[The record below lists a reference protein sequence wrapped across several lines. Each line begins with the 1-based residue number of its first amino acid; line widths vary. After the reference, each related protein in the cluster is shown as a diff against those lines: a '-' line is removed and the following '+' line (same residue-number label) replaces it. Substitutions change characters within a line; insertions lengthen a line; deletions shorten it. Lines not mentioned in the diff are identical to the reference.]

1 MSIFG
6 RSQHRTTQR
15 SGERSSRERTSAPA
29 NTSLPENGG
38 RRHLSQVPY
47 LLPKDVLETQRLDFQ
62 YYLIRSILHGNH
74 ASPLHS
80 DVTSILD
87 VGCGTGRWVIELART
102 FPAAQVVGL
111 DIELPRQSA
120 PALPSTTSFVQA
132 NVLDGLPFA
141 DRSFDFT
148 HQRLLVL
155 AIPAAHWPAVVGE
168 LVRVTRPGGY
178 VELLEGGDVFLNP
191 GPATQRFLAWWR
203 EASRARGFDTSLME
217 RLGRLLL
224 DAHLRDVQ
232 MRTLQVP
239 VGKWGGH
246 TGALLEKN
254 ILAGF
259 PALKSLLCTH
269 LSLPPETFD
278 ATLAEL
284 ATEGDRYQTSYQYY
298 LAYGQR

>member
-1 MSIFG
+1 MMSVFG
-6 RSQHRTTQR
+6 RFQHRATKR
-15 SGERSSRERTSAPA
+15 SGGRSSWEGTSGPA
-29 NTSLPENGG
+29 DASLPENGE

-62 YYLIRSILHGNH
+62 FYLIRSILHGNH
-74 ASPLHS
+74 ASPLRS
-80 DVTSILD
+80 DIASVLD
-87 VGCGTGRWVIELART
+87 VGCGTGRWVVEMART
-102 FPAAQVVGL
+102 FPGAQVVGL
-111 DIELPRQSA
+111 DIEPPQSGQM
-120 PALPSTTSFVQA
+120 LPSNARFVQA

-155 AIPAAHWPAVVGE
+155 AIPAAHWPLVVGE
-168 LVRVTRPGGY
+168 LVRVTRPGGW
-178 VELLEGGDVFLNP
+178 VELLEGGDVFLNA
-191 GPATQRFLAWWR
+191 GPATQRFLAWWHA
-203 EASRARGFDTSLME
+203 ASRARGFDTSLME

-224 DAHLRDVQ
+224 DAHMRDVQ

-259 PALKSLLCTH
+259 PALKPLLCAN
-269 LSLPPETFD
+269 LSLPPEAFD